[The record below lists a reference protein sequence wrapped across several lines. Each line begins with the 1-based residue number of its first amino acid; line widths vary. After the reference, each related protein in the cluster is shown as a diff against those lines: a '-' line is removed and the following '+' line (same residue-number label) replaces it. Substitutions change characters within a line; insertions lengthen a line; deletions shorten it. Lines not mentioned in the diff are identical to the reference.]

1 MRRFALKLSVLAVAS
16 AGIAS
21 FLGTSSAAA
30 AETGATCATNTG
42 VATLSPGINESA
54 KTQNITLKGSLGECT
69 GEAGASAKYVIH
81 LKSSASVTC
90 ASLATEGLVAE
101 GTSILKWGH
110 GHGNSLG
117 TATLSGS
124 PTSGFS
130 LTGSITEGSYAGLT
144 LSSALSG
151 TSVFSGKGEPC
162 TKNGKLKKIE
172 MSGTAPT
179 TIS

>member
-1 MRRFALKLSVLAVAS
+1 MRSLALKLSVLAVAS
-16 AGIAS
+16 AGAAS
-21 FLGTSSAAA
+21 LVGASSAAA
-30 AETGATCATNTG
+30 AETEATCATNSG

-54 KTQNITLKGSLGECT
+54 KTQNVTLKGTLGECT
-69 GEAGASAKYVIH
+69 GEAGSSAKYVIH
-81 LKSSASVTC
+81 VKTSAPVTC
-90 ASLATEGLVAE
+90 ASLAAEGLVAE

-110 GHGNSLG
+110 GAGNSLG

-130 LTGSITEGSYAGLT
+130 LTGSIAEGPYAGLSIADT
-144 LSSALSG
+144 LSG

-162 TKNGKLKKIE
+162 TKSGKLKKIE
-172 MSGTAPT
+172 MSGTTPT